1 MESDSEG
8 SLGSAAVENL
18 GSRLT
23 VIGKSKVACNCID
36 ESMLV
41 LLLKILCACALVY
54 VREGL
59 VFVYLFL
66 RKIAIKC
73 LLCLE
78 MEDILE
84 LRKYGLFFL
93 IHDN

>member
-41 LLLKILCACALVY
+41 LLLKILCACVLVY
-54 VREGL
+54 VREGM
-59 VFVYLFL
+59 VFVCFSE
-66 RKIAIKC
+66 R
-73 LLCLE
+73 LLSNVCYVLKW
-78 MEDILE
+78 
-84 LRKYGLFFL
+84 RTC
-93 IHDN
+93 

>member
-23 VIGKSKVACNCID
+23 VIGKSKVAFNCID

-41 LLLKILCACALVY
+41 LLLKILCA
-54 VREGL
+54 
-59 VFVYLFL
+59 
-66 RKIAIKC
+66 KSIKHRV
-73 LLCLE
+73 LHSV
-78 MEDILE
+78 LE
-84 LRKYGLFFL
+84 LRKYGLLFF
-93 IHDN
+93 NS